1 MTETRPWPLI
11 SPVGHGVLVNHV
23 SDTHFGYRP
32 WSFAE
37 GEHLLRDYSEGLVPP
52 VDLFLHTGDITDDG
66 ADEED
71 GYALSW
77 LDRAIP
83 AGTPR
88 LLCMGNHDI
97 RARRVHTRATWEA
110 TYGQKGNTFVDVK
123 GVRFVTFTVDD
134 FSGTD
139 SMWIIPP
146 ETWEWVAFVAGAHN
160 GPVILADHYPP
171 TELGGVIPENALLP
185 QSALN
190 ELVGDVPNI
199 VGMMCGHMHKDIT
212 DLSAATF
219 VTLGGRLIPLLTDI
233 SAMLSLEGE
242 PGRDQSAKIQSTT
255 AYVEVLPETW
265 RVHYRR
271 HGSHAWG
278 GPADQRVTTLDL
290 ATGTVTRGM

>member
-11 SPVGHGVLVNHV
+11 SPDSGVIVNHV

-32 WSFAE
+32 WSYAE
-37 GEHLLRDYSEGLVPP
+37 SEHMLRDYQEGLVPIP
-52 VDLFLHTGDITDDG
+52 DLFLHTGDITDDG

-77 LDRAIP
+77 LDRAVQ
-83 AGTPR
+83 GRR

-97 RARRVHTRATWEA
+97 RARKVHTRATWEGV
-110 TYGQKGNTFVDVK
+110 YGQKANTFVDVK
-123 GVRFVTFTVDD
+123 GYRFITFTVDD

-139 SMWIIPP
+139 SLWVVPD
-146 ETWEWVAFVAGAHN
+146 ETWDWVAYAAGAHN
-160 GPVILADHYPP
+160 GPVILAEHYPP
-171 TELGGVIPENALLP
+171 TELGGVTPENALLP

-190 ELVGDVPNI
+190 TLVGDVPNI

-219 VTLGGRLIPLLTDI
+219 VSLGGRFIPLLTDI

-242 PGRDQSAKIQSTT
+242 PGRDQSAKIQSTS
-255 AYVEVLPETW
+255 AYVELTEDVW
-265 RVHYRR
+265 RVRYRR

-278 GPADQRVTTLDL
+278 GPGDQRVTTMNLDT
-290 ATGTVTRGM
+290 ATVTRGM